1 MVMSGG
7 MPLGLF
13 KGARTF
19 TLSPQGNGNTKFHM
33 REEYSGPLMP
43 MVWRSIPNLGPS
55 FTQFA
60 NGLKQRAEAAGG

>member
-19 TLSPQGNGNTKFHM
+19 TLSTQENGTTKFHM
-33 REEYSGPLMP
+33 REEYGGPMLP
-43 MVWRSIPNLGPS
+43 MLWRSIPDLGPS

-60 NGLKQRAEAAGG
+60 NGLKQRAEEGG